1 MEYLIG
7 IFFLAIVG
15 LLGLAIWKMRKADAD
30 SFAEMRAKQETEELV
45 NPSVFLKDN
54 DQVWID
60 YMGISFPLY
69 RFELPRWTC
78 LTVDEKQK
86 WVKQLKNDIKDGK
99 KIPIKEN
106 GKVVAY
112 KVKDKKTIVNENLR
126 TEIYKKANNL

>member
-1 MEYLIG
+1 MEYMIVLAFAFLIVVVANA
-7 IFFLAIVG
+7 FKSTRLSDYD
-15 LLGLAIWKMRKADAD
+15 KM
-30 SFAEMRAKQETEELV
+30 KQEEEKDIV
-45 NPSVFLKDN
+45 ENPANYEIDT
-54 DQVWID
+54 DQIWIE
-60 YMGISFPLY
+60 YMGVSFPLY

-86 WVKQLKNDIKDGK
+86 WVKQLKQDIKDGK

-112 KVKDKKTIVNENLR
+112 KVKDKKTIRNEDLR

>member
-1 MEYLIG
+1 MEYMIVLAFAFLIVVVANA
-7 IFFLAIVG
+7 FRSTRLSDYD
-15 LLGLAIWKMRKADAD
+15 KM
-30 SFAEMRAKQETEELV
+30 KQEEEKDIV
-45 NPSVFLKDN
+45 ENPANYEIDT
-54 DQVWID
+54 DQIWIE
-60 YMGISFPLY
+60 YMGVSFPLY

-86 WVKQLKNDIKDGK
+86 WVKQLKQDIKDGK

-112 KVKDKKTIVNENLR
+112 KVKDKKTIRNEDLR

>member
-1 MEYLIG
+1 MEYMIVLAFAFLIVVVANA
-7 IFFLAIVG
+7 FRSTRLAEFDDFKQDEEKDIV
-15 LLGLAIWKMRKADAD
+15 
-30 SFAEMRAKQETEELV
+30 E
-45 NPSVFLKDN
+45 NPANYEIDT

-60 YMGISFPLY
+60 YMGVSFTLY

-86 WVKQLKNDIKDGK
+86 WVKQLKQDVKDGK

-112 KVKDKKTIVNENLR
+112 KVKDKKTIRNEDLR

>member
-1 MEYLIG
+1 MEYMIVLAFAFLIVVVANA
-7 IFFLAIVG
+7 FRSTRLSDYD
-15 LLGLAIWKMRKADAD
+15 KM
-30 SFAEMRAKQETEELV
+30 KQEEEKDIV
-45 NPSVFLKDN
+45 ENPANYEIDT
-54 DQVWID
+54 DQIWIE
-60 YMGISFPLY
+60 YMGVSFPLY

-86 WVKQLKNDIKDGK
+86 WVKQLKQDIKDGK

-112 KVKDKKTIVNENLR
+112 KVKDRKTIRNEDLR

>member
-1 MEYLIG
+1 MEYIVV
-7 IFFLAIVG
+7 LAFACFIVVVANAFRSIR
-15 LLGLAIWKMRKADAD
+15 LAEFD
-30 SFAEMRAKQETEELV
+30 ELKQEEEV
-45 NPSVFLKDN
+45 DFIENPTNYEIDT
-54 DQVWID
+54 DQVWIE

-86 WVKQLKNDIKDGK
+86 WVKQLKQDVKDGK

-106 GKVVAY
+106 GKVVSY
-112 KVKDKKTIVNENLR
+112 KVKDKKTIRNEDLR

>member
-1 MEYLIG
+1 MIVLAFAFLIVVVANA
-7 IFFLAIVG
+7 FRSTRLAEFDDFKQDEEKDIV
-15 LLGLAIWKMRKADAD
+15 
-30 SFAEMRAKQETEELV
+30 E
-45 NPSVFLKDN
+45 NPANYEIDT

-60 YMGISFPLY
+60 YMGVSFTLY

-86 WVKQLKNDIKDGK
+86 WVKQLKQDVKDGK

-112 KVKDKKTIVNENLR
+112 KVKDKKTIRNEDLR

>member
-1 MEYLIG
+1 MAYMIILGFAFLI
-7 IFFLAIVG
+7 ILV
-15 LLGLAIWKMRKADAD
+15 AD
-30 SFAEMRAKQETEELV
+30 SFRSTRLSDYDKMKQDEEKDIV
-45 NPSVFLKDN
+45 ENPKNYEIDT
-54 DQVWID
+54 DQVWIE

-86 WVKQLKNDIKDGK
+86 WVKQLKQDIKDGK
-99 KIPIKEN
+99 KIPVKEN

-112 KVKDKKTIVNENLR
+112 KVKDKKTIRNEDLR

>member
-1 MEYLIG
+1 MG
-7 IFFLAIVG
+7 V
-15 LLGLAIWKMRKADAD
+15 
-30 SFAEMRAKQETEELV
+30 SFT
-45 NPSVFLKDN
+45 
-54 DQVWID
+54 
-60 YMGISFPLY
+60 LY

-86 WVKQLKNDIKDGK
+86 WVKQLKQDVKDGK

-112 KVKDKKTIVNENLR
+112 KVKDKKTIRNEDLR

>member
-1 MEYLIG
+1 MEYMIVLAFAFLIVVVANA
-7 IFFLAIVG
+7 FKSTRLSDYD
-15 LLGLAIWKMRKADAD
+15 KM
-30 SFAEMRAKQETEELV
+30 KQEEEKDIV
-45 NPSVFLKDN
+45 ENPANYEIDT
-54 DQVWID
+54 DQIWIE
-60 YMGISFPLY
+60 YMGVSFPLY

-86 WVKQLKNDIKDGK
+86 WVKQLKQDIKDGK

-112 KVKDKKTIVNENLR
+112 KVKDRKTIRNEDLR

>member
-1 MEYLIG
+1 MEYLI
-7 IFFLAIVG
+7 I
-15 LLGLAIWKMRKADAD
+15 LGFACVIIAVADAFRSTRLSD
-30 SFAEMRAKQETEELV
+30 YDKMKQEEEKDV
-45 NPSVFLKDN
+45 VENPADYEIDT
-54 DQVWID
+54 DQIWIE

-86 WVKQLKNDIKDGK
+86 WVKQLKKDIKDGK
-99 KIPIKEN
+99 KIPVKEN

-112 KVKDKKTIVNENLR
+112 IVQDKKTIRNEDLR